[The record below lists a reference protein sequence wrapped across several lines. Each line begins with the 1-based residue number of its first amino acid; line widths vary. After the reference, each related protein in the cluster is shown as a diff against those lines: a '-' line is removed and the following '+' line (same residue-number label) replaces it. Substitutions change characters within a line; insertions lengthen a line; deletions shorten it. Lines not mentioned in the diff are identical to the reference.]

1 MVRLRRPP
9 EWGVEPV
16 PDSLRVLRTF
26 DLFVLWSSLGAGLLV
41 FAAGALLVQLF
52 GLTLWEAFLVSLVGS
67 VLGSVLL
74 AGAGH
79 HGSQAGVPTM
89 VSLRPILGRS
99 GSYAPTLLNI
109 VQLLG
114 WTAFELLVM
123 AQATA
128 IVTANFLGPWTAVIF
143 VPAWGAVTMALALGG
158 PLAVVRNWLERFAIW
173 IVYGSTIA
181 VAIALLIHP
190 LDAGLRLPT
199 LTGSFGGPGSL
210 LLGLDLVVA
219 MPISWWPLISDYNRF
234 ARAPRNAAA
243 GTTLGYIAANTSFY
257 ALGAALAF
265 FGITAFGIDPA
276 NPYAFLITLSVL
288 GLGALPLIAILVDET
303 DNAFAD
309 VYSAAVSVQNL
320 SPRRRQAA
328 TIVAASLLGIAAAGY
343 LVVTG
348 QGIGGPYE
356 LFLLLIGGLFVPLLG
371 VVIAQTFAVR
381 RVSYA
386 RADFFEAAPRWR
398 WPAFASWIPGS
409 ALYFA
414 IVLFSLPIGA
424 TLPSFAL
431 AAGLQVVF
439 AKVDQSLMRP
449 SATTSGGNP

>member
-52 GLTLWEAFLVSLVGS
+52 GLTLWGGFLVSLVGS
-67 VLGSVLL
+67 FFVSVFV
-74 AGAGH
+74 
-79 HGSQAGVPTM
+79 AGV
-89 VSLRPILGRS
+89 RH
-99 GSYAPTLLNI
+99 
-109 VQLLG
+109 
-114 WTAFELLVM
+114 
-123 AQATA
+123 
-128 IVTANFLGPWTAVIF
+128 
-143 VPAWGAVTMALALGG
+143 
-158 PLAVVRNWLERFAIW
+158 WLERSAIW

-371 VVIAQTFAVR
+371 VVIGQTFAVR
-381 RVSYA
+381 RGSYW

-398 WPAFASWIPGS
+398 W
-409 ALYFA
+409 
-414 IVLFSLPIGA
+414 
-424 TLPSFAL
+424 
-431 AAGLQVVF
+431 
-439 AKVDQSLMRP
+439 
-449 SATTSGGNP
+449 

>member
-1 MVRLRRPP
+1 MGGGTRPRFPPRPEDVRPLRALVQPRRRAPRLRR
-9 EWGVEPV
+9 GRAARAAV
-16 PDSLRVLRTF
+16 RAH
-26 DLFVLWSSLGAGLLV
+26 FVG
-41 FAAGALLVQLF
+41 
-52 GLTLWEAFLVSLVGS
+52 
-67 VLGSVLL
+67 
-74 AGAGH
+74 
-79 HGSQAGVPTM
+79 GVPR
-89 VSLRPILGRS
+89 LPRRLGPRERPLGRRRPPRKS
-99 GSYAPTLLNI
+99 GGRADDGQPAADPRSFRILRPTLLNI

-128 IVTANFLGPWTAVIF
+128 IVTANFLGPWTAVVF

-190 LDAGLRLPT
+190 LDASLRLPT

-234 ARAPRNAAA
+234 ARAPRDAAA

-381 RVSYA
+381 RRSYA

-431 AAGLQVVF
+431 AAGLQVLF

>member
-74 AGAGH
+74 AAAGH

-99 GSYAPTLLNI
+99 GSYAPTVLNI

-128 IVTANFLGPWTAVIF
+128 IVTANFLGPWTAVVF
-143 VPAWGAVTMALALGG
+143 VPAWGVVTMALALGG

-181 VAIALLIHP
+181 VAIALLLHP
-190 LDAGLRLPT
+190 LDAGLRLPA

-234 ARAPRNAAA
+234 ARAPRDAAA

-265 FGITAFGIDPA
+265 
-276 NPYAFLITLSVL
+276 
-288 GLGALPLIAILVDET
+288 LV
-303 DNAFAD
+303 A
-309 VYSAAVSVQNL
+309 
-320 SPRRRQAA
+320 
-328 TIVAASLLGIAAAGY
+328 
-343 LVVTG
+343 TG

-356 LFLLLIGGLFVPLLG
+356 SFLLLIGGLFVPLLG

-381 RVSYA
+381 RGTYA

-414 IVLFSLPIGA
+414 IVLFGLPIGA

-439 AKVDQSLMRP
+439 AKVDQGLARP
-449 SATTSGGNP
+449 SATSSGGNP

>member
-143 VPAWGAVTMALALGG
+143 VPAWGMVTMALALGG

-181 VAIALLIHP
+181 VAIALGLHH
-190 LDAGLRLPT
+190 LDLNVRPAPVAGRFAGT
-199 LTGSFGGPGSL
+199 ASL

-219 MPISWWPLISDYNRF
+219 MPISWWPLIGI
-234 ARAPRNAAA
+234 A
-243 GTTLGYIAANTSFY
+243 TTRS
-257 ALGAALAF
+257 
-265 FGITAFGIDPA
+265 
-276 NPYAFLITLSVL
+276 
-288 GLGALPLIAILVDET
+288 
-303 DNAFAD
+303 
-309 VYSAAVSVQNL
+309 
-320 SPRRRQAA
+320 SPRR
-328 TIVAASLLGIAAAGY
+328 S
-343 LVVTG
+343 
-348 QGIGGPYE
+348 E
-356 LFLLLIGGLFVPLLG
+356 
-371 VVIAQTFAVR
+371 
-381 RVSYA
+381 
-386 RADFFEAAPRWR
+386 
-398 WPAFASWIPGS
+398 
-409 ALYFA
+409 
-414 IVLFSLPIGA
+414 
-424 TLPSFAL
+424 
-431 AAGLQVVF
+431 
-439 AKVDQSLMRP
+439 
-449 SATTSGGNP
+449 